1 MAYTRDLIRL
11 ECQFGCSCE
20 LMPRDLKMELVVIDD
35 LPLIQTESLRGII
48 FKFPRRWG
56 IRSQRGSPNTLFELS
71 FKVSAIIIENCIRRL
86 YAVDPTRNIIEWHFL
101 EFLMA
106 RTSLTGD
113 FGIYPLDLQKH
124 CFLDFLQDYYRYIP
138 THFRRKRVFAV
149 IIKMIILKYIIICV
163 VKIRVCL
170 TTDS

>member
-86 YAVDPTRNIIEWHFL
+86 YAVDPTRNIIEWHFWN
-101 EFLMA
+101 F
-106 RTSLTGD
+106 
-113 FGIYPLDLQKH
+113 
-124 CFLDFLQDYYRYIP
+124 
-138 THFRRKRVFAV
+138 
-149 IIKMIILKYIIICV
+149 
-163 VKIRVCL
+163 
-170 TTDS
+170 